1 MELKKDIFEGITAE
15 PREHY
20 TVQIDPASVAP
31 VKKKYIGKL
40 IKRMI
45 IGILCGV
52 ILLFFGF
59 SSVFYLGMGLGI
71 VLLVSASH
79 ITVISNTK
87 KQYAKAEAK
96 YPCTVYDY
104 TLYDEFLIVCLSSDT
119 GIIQTKYRLQEL
131 VRVEI
136 VGSLVT
142 LELDGP
148 LFFINRDAL
157 PENSYFL
164 SRCL

>member
-1 MELKKDIFEGITAE
+1 M
-15 PREHY
+15 
-20 TVQIDPASVAP
+20 QIDPTSVAP

-45 IGILCGV
+45 TGILCGV

-59 SSVFYLGMGLGI
+59 ASVFYLGMGFAI
-71 VLLVSASH
+71 VLFMSASQ
-79 ITVISNTK
+79 IAVISNTK
-87 KQYAKAEAK
+87 KQYAKAEAQ
-96 YPCTVYDY
+96 YPHTVYDY
-104 TLYDEFLIVCLSSDT
+104 TLYDDFFIVCLNSDT
-119 GIIQTKYRLQEL
+119 GIKQMKYRLQEL
-131 VRVEI
+131 VRVEP

-142 LELDGP
+142 LEIDGQ

-157 PENSYFL
+157 AENSYFL